1 MPSPRQVFDESIRPA
16 ELLVRVYRLLEC
28 ERIETGGALMD
39 KLRPLVGAAHDEDLL
54 LVAND
59 IFLGLIRENAQMPSG
74 ALKRVAL
81 DNLLRQA
88 VVAACTGLDTYL
100 PSLLR
105 ANLPLVIAAQG
116 RQFFPQDPDLQLY
129 FKDLTFDLT
138 ETVGLLNRPDAPDYL
153 AGRIRSHIKGAYL
166 SSKKGIHIVGALLQL
181 DKPWDRIAG
190 HLGRDRKELM
200 TVLED
205 TTTRRNDIVHR
216 ADRAQSDPEGPIREI
231 NFPWTS
237 QAVETIKVVCMA
249 LDDLVKAR
257 MVELTAEIQQRAQEG
272 LA

>member
-1 MPSPRQVFDESIRPA
+1 MPSPRQIFEESIRPA

-39 KLRPLVGAAHDEDLL
+39 KLRPLIGAARDEDLL
-54 LVAND
+54 LVVND
-59 IFLGLIRENAQMPSG
+59 VFLGLIRESAQMPTSV
-74 ALKRVAL
+74 LKRTTL

-105 ANLPLVIAAQG
+105 ANLPLVIQARG
-116 RQFFPQDPDLQLY
+116 RDFFPQDAELQLY

-138 ETVGLLNRPDAPDYL
+138 ETVALLSRDDAPDYL

-166 SSKKGIHIVGALLQL
+166 SSKKGVHIVGALLQL
-181 DKPWDRIAG
+181 DKPWDRIAA

-200 TVLED
+200 SVLED
-205 TTTRRNDIVHR
+205 TTVRRNDIVLR
-216 ADRAQSDPEGPIREI
+216 ADRPQSDPEGPMREI
-231 NFPWTS
+231 SYAWTS
-237 QAVETIKVVCMA
+237 QAVETIRVVCLA
-249 LDDLVKAR
+249 LDELVRAR
-257 MVELTAEIQQRAQEG
+257 MAELQTGLDEHEAEA
-272 LA
+272 